1 MGCHPQPIDELIFFK
16 MVKSTNQIYISILSI
31 WKPCVLNHVFSWEF
45 RCPKW
50 FLFAH
55 SSPQKGFSDHF
66 GWMIPCHHFGSEN
79 EGKNVCFGLSYF
91 FNSQLPS
98 GYVKI
103 ANWKITIEIVSF
115 PMNSMVMFHS
125 YVSLPEGSQKQ
136 EEQRGDDLQDHH
148 LVIPSRMRKWLC
160 LCDPQKNMGWPIP
173 WGTTPKIFPT
183 IHWDCRLDPHRS
195 ATDPST
201 FWSLCRWF
209 DPSDLNQWWSNF
221 LIIWIGNN
229 YCVNRWVR
237 LFRSFFVD
245 WWNIFVKASCEKLIC
260 VRGDF

>member
-1 MGCHPQPIDELIFFK
+1 MCF
-16 MVKSTNQIYISILSI
+16 
-31 WKPCVLNHVFSWEF
+31 KPCIFMGV
-45 RCPKW
+45 
-50 FLFAH
+50 
-55 SSPQKGFSDHF
+55 SSPQKGFQWPFRVNDPIRYATF
-66 GWMIPCHHFGSEN
+66 GAATRWLHKMARWVWMYPLVNIQKNYGTSWTPPFLIGKLTIYDFPQLCN
-79 EGKNVCFGLSYF
+79 KLPEGMILAMKMRAWTWC
-91 FNSQLPS
+91 
-98 GYVKI
+98 
-103 ANWKITIEIVSF
+103 
-115 PMNSMVMFHS
+115 SMS

-237 LFRSFFVD
+237 LFRSF
-245 WWNIFVKASCEKLIC
+245 L
-260 VRGDF
+260 